1 MWQFRLL
8 MMQLYS
14 AFPQTFH
21 TEFENLFQWA
31 QTQETIHIGTPGRIE
46 ERQRGKDTFF
56 YHRFYDANGNQ
67 IEKYIGG
74 PASSPEGDLARKNA
88 LERISSAEMIVKNV
102 KDFRKLGFA
111 IIEDKAGA
119 TLAAL
124 HNHELFSKGLTLIG
138 SHAYGA
144 ILNKLG
150 VMAPNYL
157 TEDIDTVRSN
167 PLNLATTPQMSLLE
181 ILKTSGLPFLKTKT
195 GLKPGDKSETYRLP
209 GKEKL
214 LVDLLVHGSNVGEP
228 ILVPEL
234 EAYAQSVPHLNY
246 LVNGRLESVI
256 LSKHYAVPVYTPSPA
271 QFAVHK
277 LFSATSRVN
286 QSAKSDKDILQAAT
300 VICAVEDKYPGEI
313 EDALN
318 AFPISGRS
326 MMLKGAER
334 AIHIVQSHSEQH
346 GDDFRRAIDRLN

>member
-1 MWQFRLL
+1 MT
-8 MMQLYS
+8 QLYS
-14 AFPQTFH
+14 TFPQTFH

-31 QTQETIHIGTPGRIE
+31 QTQEIIHIGTPGRIE
-46 ERQRGKDTFF
+46 ERLRGADTFF

-74 PASSPEGDLARKNA
+74 PAGSPDGDLARKNA
-88 LERISSAEMIVKNV
+88 MERISSAEMIVQNV
-102 KDFRKLGFA
+102 KNFRKLGFA
-111 IIEDKAGA
+111 VIEAKAGA

-144 ILNKLG
+144 ILNRLG

-167 PLNLATTPQMSLLE
+167 PLNLATTPQINLLE

-195 GLKPGDKSETYRLP
+195 NLKPGDKSETYKLA

-214 LVDLLVHGSNVGEP
+214 LVDLLVNGPKVGAP
-228 ILVPEL
+228 IFVPEL

-246 LVNGRLESVI
+246 LVNGRLESII
-256 LSKHYAVPVYTPSPA
+256 LSKHYAIPVYTPNPA

-300 VICAVEDKYPGEI
+300 VICAVEDKYPGDI

-318 AFPISGRS
+318 AFPPSGMRL
-326 MMLKGAER
+326 MLKGAER
-334 AIHIVQSHSEQH
+334 AMPFVQSHSEQH
-346 GDDFRRAIDRLN
+346 GDDFRRAIDRLS